1 MVFMLAEIKRVF
13 RNFSSPVSYLQI
25 SNNPIYRALDDFSRQ
40 IVDDCLEASIVQT
53 KGQNRGTSLVK
64 STKHFRS
71 NFNENY
77 IE

>member
-1 MVFMLAEIKRVF
+1 MVFMLAEIKRTF
-13 RNFSSPVSYLQI
+13 GKFSSPVSYSEI
-25 SNNPIYRALDDFSRQ
+25 SKNPIYRALDHFLRQ
-40 IVDDCLEASIVQT
+40 IVDDCLEASRVQT

-64 STKHFRS
+64 TTTHFRS